1 MLIECPNCNAKYDL
15 PSEAFGAKGREM
27 RCVKCDHEWFQTETG
42 ALASSQDTGHLTSP
56 QERESFDPPIPSIA
70 MLDTEQEEDVRE
82 TDEPLE
88 PSIDDDD
95 SGTSIP
101 DGIKPID
108 DNIEI
113 IIGADSDLSDV
124 EENEKPQHKK
134 TSAMAKANG
143 IFAAILIWLVIAG
156 AMVLW
161 RGPILSAWPK
171 MAGVYD
177 MVGIE
182 LPLKGREFVVE
193 SLNATLEKHD
203 NGKAFIV
210 LKGRVLNMSSKPV
223 TSPKMVA
230 TLHDTSGK
238 KVGSWIIEAPSGII
252 EPGAGFS
259 ISSDNPALS
268 EDISDVR
275 LSFMP
280 EFKH

>member
-1 MLIECPNCNAKYDL
+1 
-15 PSEAFGAKGREM
+15 M
-27 RCVKCDHEWFQTETG
+27 RCVKCAHEWFEDG
-42 ALASSQDTGHLTSP
+42 SDASPSFDDTDTMTSP
-56 QERESFDPPIPSIA
+56 QERENFDPPIPAIA
-70 MLDTEQEEDVRE
+70 MLDTEQEEE
-82 TDEPLE
+82 HQENAPE
-88 PSIDDDD
+88 IEAPIDDDNET
-95 SGTSIP
+95 GIP

-113 IIGADSDLSDV
+113 TIGADPDLNDD
-124 EENEKPQHKK
+124 EDDERPRRKK

-156 AMVLW
+156 AMILW
-161 RGPILSAWPK
+161 RGPVLSVWPQ

-182 LPLKGREFVVE
+182 LPLKGKEFVVE
-193 SLNATLEKHD
+193 SLNANLEKHD
-203 NGKAFIV
+203 DGKAFIV

-259 ISSDNPALS
+259 ISSDNPAIS
-268 EDISDVR
+268 NDISDVR
-275 LSFMP
+275 LSFVP